1 MRLAY
6 ECMHGVIALDVS
18 LMSKFLRIRSHR
30 PLNSRARRAVL
41 PSVACVCAVLVAAC
55 AHVPAADYAVVRRDA
70 YLRSQVEL
78 PSAIAR
84 AIAEGHV
91 ITGMNRQQV
100 TAVLGKPVKVTRF
113 VRDQRVTEV
122 WIYPAARLHQGT
134 LRVDD
139 GSLFRLVITDDRLLV
154 IEPF

>member
-1 MRLAY
+1 MYVR
-6 ECMHGVIALDVS
+6 VFALRSVS
-18 LMSKFLRIRSHR
+18 WF
-30 PLNSRARRAVL
+30 RASPWCAACL
-41 PSVACVCAVLVAAC
+41 STVALGAC
-55 AHVPAADYAVVRRDA
+55 AHVREGDHAVVRRDA

-78 PSAIAR
+78 APAVAK

-91 ITGMNRQQV
+91 IAGMNREQV

-113 VRDQRVTEV
+113 VRDERLTEV

-134 LRVDD
+134 LRMHD
-139 GSLFRLVITDDRLLV
+139 GSLFRLVITDDRLTV